1 MEKFRTG
8 DGEFYKSTNW
18 LHAITRDNAPET
30 SHNFSVKGG
39 NEYARYY
46 LSAGVMD
53 QQSYFRSNDWN
64 NRRYSMHAHIGTTL
78 AKGLDVD
85 VLLTAQSDRRN
96 VSGGSGVF
104 QSIQQAKPFGSPYYF
119 DEPVGPLRSTFKEYG
134 QGIFDERYLNS
145 SLDINWEIPWV
156 KGLKAKA
163 KMSYDFRNYKN
174 KNFNPKDPYKCF
186 DIEKKKNIF

>member
-1 MEKFRTG
+1 MTRYPEVYNSYQYAMLSNEAANNIGLADVYNEEKMEKFRTG

-104 QSIQQAKPFGSPYYF
+104 KVYSRQSHSEALIILMNRL
-119 DEPVGPLRSTFKEYG
+119 D
-134 QGIFDERYLNS
+134 RYVLPS
-145 SLDINWEIPWV
+145 
-156 KGLKAKA
+156 
-163 KMSYDFRNYKN
+163 KN
-174 KNFNPKDPYKCF
+174 MGRAFLMRDT
-186 DIEKKKNIF
+186 